1 MMFQKNSCKDKKM
14 IKIFSISLIIIC
26 FISCSIENNGQPKS
40 PGDKNKFNVI
50 TVIPKSLIAKIPSE
64 VQESSGLILYNN
76 LLWTFNDS
84 GGENKLFG
92 LNFSGEIVR
101 IITVKNGTNVDWEDI
116 AQDDQ
121 YVYIGDFGNNNGDRK
136 DLKIYKIKKSE
147 MDSGD
152 IVTASKI
159 DFSYAE
165 QKDFSSN
172 PLNTPFDCEAITN
185 YNGNLFIFTKNWVDE
200 TTSVYQIPK
209 NEGDYVLSFIDTFN
223 VNGLVTGADI
233 SPDEKTLALVGYKDF
248 KPIVWLFSDITE
260 QNFLGGKEIYMKL
273 DEIYSAQTEGIC
285 FKGNDTLLIS
295 NEHTSTFDQQIFY
308 IDLKNL

>member
-1 MMFQKNSCKDKKM
+1 MKK
-14 IKIFSISLIIIC
+14 ILSIPLILIC
-26 FISCSIENNGQPKS
+26 FVSCSTKDNGQPE
-40 PGDKNKFNVI
+40 PPENQNKL
-50 TVIPKSLIAKIPSE
+50 TVKTINPQSFVAEIPSE
-64 VQESSGLILYNN
+64 AEESSGLILYNN

-101 IITVKNGTNVDWEDI
+101 EITIENAMNTDWEDI

-121 YVYIGDFGNNNGDRK
+121 HIYIGDFGNNNGVRK
-136 DLKIYKIKKSE
+136 DLKIYQIKKND
-147 MDSGD
+147 MNSGN
-152 IVTASKI
+152 IVTANEI

-165 QKDFSSN
+165 QKDFSFR

-185 YNGNLFIFTKNWVDE
+185 YKDKLTIFTKNWVDE
-200 TTSVYQIPK
+200 TTAVYQIPK
-209 NEGDYVLSFIDTFN
+209 IEGEYALSFTDTFN

-260 QNFLGGKEIYMKL
+260 QDFFGGKETYMKL
-273 DEIYSAQTEGIC
+273 DEIFSAQTEGIC

-295 NEHTSTFDQQIFY
+295 CERTTTFVQQIFY
-308 IDLKNL
+308 IDLKKP